1 MKIIPAQNRSGI
13 ALVMV
18 MIVIVALSVLAGAFA
33 YSMKV
38 ETKLARNANSETQLI
53 WAGRSGVE
61 YARYVLAQS
70 MSTPNQQYDALNQ
83 IWAGGPGGASETNS
97 TLQGVSLS
105 DVKLGGPDS
114 QSSFSIK
121 ITDLE
126 RKLNIN
132 IATEDMLQQ
141 ALIKMGVDASDIP
154 TVTDSILDW
163 IDPDDDPHING
174 TESDY
179 YQSLDPPYFAK
190 NGPIDDMQ
198 ELLMVRGVTAPIYWG
213 PSWREHVPP
222 WYQSLDKFGRDKDFA
237 TNTMGLVDLFT
248 PISSGRVNINTTTA
262 SVLELL
268 GVDETTAGLIIQQ
281 RAGPDGQDGTDD
293 DVPFANVGEVATVGS
308 LTPQAVQ
315 QLQRVCS
322 VRSAT
327 FDVEVTARVGDIS
340 KVFHAILGRTSPTD
354 VQILSFYWK

>member
-1 MKIIPAQNRSGI
+1 MKIIPPKNRSGI

-70 MSTPNQQYDALNQ
+70 MSTPNQPYDSLNQ
-83 IWAGGPGGASETNS
+83 IWAGGPGSASETNS
-97 TLQGVSLS
+97 VLNGISLT

-114 QSSFSIK
+114 QCSFSIK

-126 RKLNIN
+126 RKFNIN
-132 IATEDMLQQ
+132 VATEDILQQ
-141 ALIKMGVDASDIP
+141 ALITMGVDASDIP

-179 YQSLDPPYFAK
+179 YQSLDPPYYAK

-198 ELLMVRGVTAPIYWG
+198 ELLMVRGVTPPIYWG
-213 PSWREHVPP
+213 PSYMSHVPP
-222 WYQSLDKFGRDKDFA
+222 WYQPLDKFGRQMDVA

-248 PISSGRVNINTTTA
+248 PISSGRVNINTTSSA
-262 SVLELL
+262 VLQLL
-268 GVDETTAGLIIQQ
+268 GVDETTANLIIQQ

-293 DVPFANVGEVATVGS
+293 DVPFMNVGEAATVGLS
-308 LTPQAVQ
+308 AQAVQ
-315 QLQRVCS
+315 QLSRICS

-327 FDVEVTARVGDIS
+327 FDVEVTAKVGDNS

-354 VQILSFYWK
+354 VQILGFYWK